1 MADERKQ
8 KTAESRLNDVFAG
21 DDELGR
27 ENEQSELR
35 DVNDPAEDEQRAWSG
50 DLEARKRNRSD
61 SITAIPADD
70 RAMHDREDHE

>member
-27 ENEQSELR
+27 DRNEPRRDEKEPGDRKPDDNLR
-35 DVNDPAEDEQRAWSG
+35 DV
-50 DLEARKRNRSD
+50 D
-61 SITAIPADD
+61 SVTAIPADD
-70 RAMHDREDHE
+70 RAMHDDRATRDIEE